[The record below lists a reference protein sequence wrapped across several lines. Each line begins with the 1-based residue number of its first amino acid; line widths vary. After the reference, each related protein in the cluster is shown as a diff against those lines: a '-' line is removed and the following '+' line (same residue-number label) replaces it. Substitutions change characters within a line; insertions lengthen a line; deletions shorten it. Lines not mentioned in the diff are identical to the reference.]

1 MIGDNKQNEIEIKS
15 PSKSGTLIGVFLILV
30 SIAGYTF
37 FTSGLSEEVSAAR
50 LDFDTKS
57 DQVVKL
63 EVEINELETAKDE
76 LDLTSG
82 VKIFEV
88 TKSIPP
94 NIDQD
99 EVIRDILEI
108 ADTNKVT
115 MNSLSFGK
123 GGTDKEAIGSLR
135 INSSFEGNYNDLVN
149 FLKSIEQNG
158 RLFVVNSISVQLNN
172 VGITGIQ
179 RANFSLSMEAF
190 YQE

>member
-15 PSKSGTLIGVFLILV
+15 RSRSGTLIGVFLILV
-30 SIAGYTF
+30 SIAGYVF
-37 FTSGLSEEVSAAR
+37 FTNGLSEEVNATR
-50 LDFDTKS
+50 IDLDAKNGKIS
-57 DQVVKL
+57 QL
-63 EVEINELETAKDE
+63 EAEVNKLETAKED

-108 ADTNKVT
+108 ADANKVT

-135 INSSFEGNYNDLVN
+135 INSSFEGDYNDLVN
-149 FLKSIEQNG
+149 FLKSVEQNG
-158 RLFVVNSISVQLNN
+158 RLFVVNSISVQLNS
-172 VGITGIQ
+172 GGLSGIQ
-179 RANFSLSMEAF
+179 RANFSLSIEAF